1 LGVAVPQ
8 GCDEE
13 DEGLAAVAAVRA
25 RFGAMFVGRW
35 GVKRGTTQY

>member
-1 LGVAVPQ
+1 VPEA
-8 GCDEE
+8 CVEE

-35 GVKRGTTQY
+35 GVKRGTTPY